1 MKKHLFLHQLFN
13 QPLLVLPDVLH
24 EAVAWAGGRM
34 GINLQQVNIQL
45 PALTG
50 ADLGQP
56 AMQAQAQPTAS
67 QQQGVLTIPVHGILV
82 PRANDVGLCSNQT
95 SYESIRQQLNAGL
108 ADPAIGHIVLDLATP
123 GGAAVGCFELA
134 ADIRAATARKPVT
147 AIVHYTAY
155 SAGYALAGACSEIV
169 LSQSAGVGSIG
180 VIIKHLDIS
189 QQLAEKGIV
198 VTTLYRGEH
207 KNDMASEAPLSEAAL
222 ATVNTLLD
230 RHYQQFCQQVA
241 AHRGLD
247 VGAVQATQAGLFF
260 GADAV
265 AAGLAD
271 RVESQQQ
278 TIDRIAGQLARSSSA
293 FVHRMHATGIAMH
306 MKLACN

>member
-45 PALTG
+45 PALAS

-56 AMQAQAQPTAS
+56 AMQAPAQPTS
-67 QQQGVLTIPVHGILV
+67 SKQQGVLTIPVHGILV

-123 GGAAVGCFELA
+123 GGAAVGCLELA
-134 ADIRAATARKPVT
+134 ADIRAATTRKPVT
-147 AIVHYTAY
+147 AIVHYSAY
-155 SAGYALAGACSEIV
+155 SAGYALASACSEIV

-222 ATVNTLLD
+222 ATVNSLLD
-230 RHYQQFCQQVA
+230 QHYQQFCQLVA
-241 AHRGLD
+241 DYRGLD
-247 VGAVQATQAGLFF
+247 ITAIQATQAGLFF

-271 RVESQQQ
+271 RVETQQQ
-278 TIDRIAGQLARSSSA
+278 AIDRIASQLMQPVSIPVR
-293 FVHRMHATGIAMH
+293 RLHATSVAMQMLLH
-306 MKLACN
+306 E